1 MEMGLCSESCDFT
14 IRGVQLT
21 DKAFFWLISRNTAF
35 CFLFW
40 LLLKYAR
47 EVFSLATKRS
57 TPDLILII
65 TTLTLLAIGLIMVY
79 SASAVWADYK
89 FQDTF
94 FFAKRQLLFAGLG
107 VVAMFFIMNV
117 DYWTWRTWAK
127 LIIIVCFILLIAVL
141 IPGIGMERNGSRSWI
156 GVGAFS
162 VQPSEFM
169 KIAMIAFLA
178 KYLSENQ
185 KKITSF
191 KKGLVPSLGLVFLAF
206 GMIMMQPDLGTG
218 TVMVGTCIVMI
229 YVAGAKISHFVGLG
243 LVGVAGFVVL
253 VLSAPYRIKRIT
265 SFLDPWEDPLNS
277 GFQIIQSLY
286 AIGPGGLLGLG
297 LGQSRQK
304 FFYLPEPQTDFIFAI
319 LAEELGFIGGSFVV
333 LLFALL
339 LWRGIRIAL
348 GAPDLYGSFLAVGII
363 AMVAI
368 QVIINVGVVTGLMPV
383 TGITLPFLSYGGS
396 SLTLM
401 LMAVGILL
409 NISRYAK
416 Y

>member
-1 MEMGLCSESCDFT
+1 M
-14 IRGVQLT
+14 
-21 DKAFFWLISRNTAF
+21 TA
-35 CFLFW
+35 
-40 LLLKYAR
+40 KK
-47 EVFSLATKRS
+47 T
-57 TPDLILII
+57 TPDFILII
-65 TTLTLLAIGLIMVY
+65 VTLLLLTVGLIMVY
-79 SASAVWADYK
+79 SASAIWADYK
-89 FQDTF
+89 FDDSF
-94 FFAKRQLLFAGLG
+94 FFAKRQLLFAGIG
-107 VVAMFFIMNV
+107 IIGMFFIMNV

-127 LIIIVCFILLIAVL
+127 ILLLVCFVLLIAVL

-162 VQPSEFM
+162 IQPSEFM
-169 KIAMIAFLA
+169 KFAMIVFLA
-178 KYLSENQ
+178 KYLSEHQ

-191 KKGLVPSLGLVFLAF
+191 RKGLIPSLGLVFIAF
-206 GMIMMQPDLGTG
+206 GMIMLQPDLGTG
-218 TVMVGTCIVMI
+218 TVMVGTCIIMI
-229 YVAGAKISHFVGLG
+229 FTAGARIWHFGFLG
-243 LVGVAGFVVL
+243 LLGVGGFAAL
-253 VLSAPYRIKRIT
+253 VLSAPYRMKRIT
-265 SFLDPWEDPLNS
+265 SFLDPWQDPLGS

-286 AIGPGGLLGLG
+286 AIGPGGLFGMG

-319 LAEELGFIGGSFVV
+319 LSEELGFIGGTLV
-333 LLFALL
+333 LLLFCLL

-348 GAPDLYGSFLAVGII
+348 GAPDLYGAFLAVGII

-368 QVIINVGVVTGLMPV
+368 QVMINIGVVTGLMPV

-401 LMAVGILL
+401 LMGIGVLL